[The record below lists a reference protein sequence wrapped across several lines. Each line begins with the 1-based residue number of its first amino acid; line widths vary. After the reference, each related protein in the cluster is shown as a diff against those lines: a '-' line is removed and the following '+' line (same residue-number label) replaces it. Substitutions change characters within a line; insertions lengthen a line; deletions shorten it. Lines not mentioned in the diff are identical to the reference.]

1 VILVMAIGAAGHV
14 AIRTLGTRV
23 GLPIAGLASGFISST
38 ATIAAM
44 GARAAKTA
52 DIRAAAAAAV
62 LSTIATIIQMGL
74 VLGVTCIPTL
84 RMLAIPLIFAGVAAV
99 LYGAASM
106 ARAFRSKTESDP
118 QSGRAFSL
126 PTALIFALTLS
137 GFLVVSAALREWFGE
152 AGVILA
158 AALAGLI

>member
-1 VILVMAIGAAGHV
+1 
-14 AIRTLGTRV
+14 
-23 GLPIAGLASGFISST
+23 
-38 ATIAAM
+38 M

-99 LYGAASM
+99 LWRLPLWLRVSLED
-106 ARAFRSKTESDP
+106 RSDP

-137 GFLVVSAALREWFGE
+137 CVLVASAALREWFGE

>member
-1 VILVMAIGAAGHV
+1 MHAE
-14 AIRTLGTRV
+14 
-23 GLPIAGLASGFISST
+23 
-38 ATIAAM
+38 
-44 GARAAKTA
+44 KTA

-74 VLGVTCIPTL
+74 GVTCIPTL
-84 RMLAIPLIFAGVAAV
+84 RMLAIRLIFAGVAAV

-137 GFLVVSAALREWFGE
+137 GVLVVSAALQN
-152 AGVILA
+152 
-158 AALAGLI
+158 GLVRPA